1 MQVSQE
7 LFPLWPTQPD
17 CDYQDEKSHAEHLD
31 RILGLK
37 AAEGIEDAVAIEPYT
52 ESMGEAS
59 AQQWRGL
66 ALQSLLTPYTE
77 LRRILADLDARLSP
91 GHLVEMGS
99 GYSRFAH
106 VLHACSP
113 QWTYCGYEV
122 VPERH
127 AEAVRWRDSRGL
139 PSTRYDLQ
147 CVDLRTQPLPPA
159 DVYFMYD
166 FSDRVSIEATI
177 AQMQDRARE
186 GHPVV
191 VVGRGGLT
199 RSIIEKSHPWLA
211 NVVEPL
217 HRVRYSIY
225 QS

>member
-1 MQVSQE
+1 VSQE
-7 LFPLWPTQPD
+7 LFPFWPTRPD
-17 CDYQDEKSHAEHLD
+17 CDYEEEKAHAEHLD
-31 RILGLK
+31 RVLGLR
-37 AAEGIEDAVAIEPYT
+37 AAEGVEDFVSTEVQVATSGAPT
-52 ESMGEAS
+52 
-59 AQQWRGL
+59 QQWRGL

-91 GHLVEMGS
+91 GHLVEMGA

-113 QWTYCGYEV
+113 KWTYCGYEV

-127 AEAVRWRDSRGL
+127 AEAVRWRAARGL
-139 PSTRYDLQ
+139 PSSRYDLQ
-147 CVDLRTQPLPPA
+147 CVDLRSHPLPAA

-166 FSDRVSIEATI
+166 YSDRTSIETTI
-177 AQMQDRARE
+177 SQMQDRARR
-186 GHPVV
+186 GHRVI

-199 RSIIEKSHPWLA
+199 RNIIEKSHPWLA
-211 NVVEPL
+211 AVVEPL
-217 HRVRYSIY
+217 HRARYSIY